1 MVGGGSGSGAGSSTT
16 SSKPEGTITSLPV
29 KGGKG
34 APDTF
39 KGNYRDVET
48 FLDHF
53 EALCAERNVIKDEH
67 KCKGFLRYCST
78 TVRETLEGL
87 KAYTSKNY
95 AEFRKEF
102 IYHYDKDR
110 EKQRY
115 KLKDLYALV
124 KKWKE
129 RKIKNLETFKKY
141 HLAYLRI
148 GGWLLKNKK
157 IVESEHRRW
166 FWAGL
171 HKRFRGRVNT
181 FMRILDPKL
190 DDSEPFDIEKVV
202 DAAKKVYNR
211 ERFDEEEMVLYDKGR
226 GSNSDTSN
234 GSDSDS
240 DSESSGSSESEDSSS
255 SSESSS
261 ASEPERKRRKKK
273 DANKRKHAS
282 KSKKDKNR
290 KKTSKETAKPGK
302 DQDDEIS
309 DLVSKMAKLD
319 VSDSTYLAMWVKL
332 IRKAPELKDY
342 EFLRRPATLA
352 NVTVSRTGPAP
363 RARESP
369 PHLNQ

>member
-1 MVGGGSGSGAGSSTT
+1 MAGGGSGGGSGSGAGSSTT
-16 SSKPEGTITSLPV
+16 NSKPEGTITSLPV

-39 KGNYRDVET
+39 KGSYRDVEM

-87 KAYTSKNY
+87 KSYTNKNY

-129 RKIKNLETFKKY
+129 RKIKNLQTFKKY
-141 HLAYLRI
+141 HLAYLRV

-157 IVESEHRRW
+157 IVDSEHRRW

-211 ERFDEEEMVLYDKGR
+211 ERFDEEEMVLYDKGKR
-226 GSNSDTSN
+226 ADSDTS
-234 GSDSDS
+234 D
-240 DSESSGSSESEDSSS
+240 DSESSSDSDNESS
-255 SSESSS
+255 SSEDEASSS
-261 ASEPERKRRKKK
+261 FSENSSGSELDRRRRRKKGAAK
-273 DANKRKHAS
+273 KKQLS
-282 KSKKDKNR
+282 KTKK
-290 KKTSKETAKPGK
+290 S
-302 DQDDEIS
+302 
-309 DLVSKMAKLD
+309 
-319 VSDSTYLAMWVKL
+319 
-332 IRKAPELKDY
+332 
-342 EFLRRPATLA
+342 
-352 NVTVSRTGPAP
+352 
-363 RARESP
+363 
-369 PHLNQ
+369 